1 MAERWIHDRAPVGLR
16 SLIILNNRIHAGSQ
30 DWRGMGKVTSMSGSM
45 SRREFLAST
54 GAAGLLMS
62 APQAFAHSSVDEK
75 IKVGVIGCGGR
86 GTGAAIDAANADP
99 NVVVW
104 AMGDVFADKMKGSE
118 GWMKDQL
125 KDRYQVTPERQFMGF
140 DSYKQVLASGV
151 DYVVL
156 AAPPCFRPQHFMA
169 AIQAGKHVFFEKPVA
184 VDIWGIKMVMAA
196 ADMAKAKGLGVAAG
210 TQRRHDLGYRET
222 IDRIHNGS
230 IGDIVSMCAYWNQG
244 GLWMNPR
251 QEAWSDLEWQ
261 LRNWLY
267 FTWISGDHIVEQHVH
282 NIDVCNWA
290 MKDHP
295 AKAVALGGRQVRTD
309 PAYGHVFDHFAVE
322 FEYANGVKMHSY
334 CRQQDGT
341 ASRVSE
347 MIFGSKGRSNGSGNI
362 WGSQEWRYSG
372 QRPNPYMQ
380 EHKHLLESIKAGKPI
395 NEGRQVAEST
405 MTAIMGRMAAYT
417 GQEVKWDDL
426 MKLDTR
432 TFPDKLVFEGKIP
445 VAEVAMP
452 GKTKLA

>member
-1 MAERWIHDRAPVGLR
+1 MAEQWPHDWASPGLR
-16 SLIILNNRIHAGSQ
+16 PDLKQDRKGKDAGRQ
-30 DWRGMGKVTSMSGSM
+30 IAPRMGKVNSMSGSM

-54 GAAGLLMS
+54 SAAGLLLS
-62 APQAFAHSSVDEK
+62 APQAFAHSSVDDTIK
-75 IKVGVIGCGGR
+75 IGVIGCGGR
-86 GTGAAIDAANADP
+86 GTGAAIDAATADP
-99 NVVVW
+99 NVVIW

-125 KDRYQVTPERQFMGF
+125 KERYQVGDRQFLGF
-140 DSYKQVLASGV
+140 DAYKQVLASGV

-156 AAPPCFRPQHFMA
+156 ATPPCFRPQHFMA
-169 AIQAGKHVFFEKPVA
+169 AVQAGKHVFFEKPVA
-184 VDIWGIKMVMAA
+184 VDVWGIKMVMAA
-196 ADMAKAKGLGVAAG
+196 ADIAKAKGLGVAAG

-222 IDRIHNGS
+222 LDKIHNGS
-230 IGDIVSMCAYWNQG
+230 IGEIVSMCAYWNQG

-267 FTWISGDHIVEQHVH
+267 FTWISGDHITEQHVH

-290 MKDHP
+290 MNQHP
-295 AKAVALGGRQVRTD
+295 VKAIALGGRQVRTD
-309 PAYGHVFDHFAVE
+309 PAYGHIFDHFAVE

-341 ASRVSE
+341 ASRVAE

-362 WGSQEWRYSG
+362 WGAEEWRYAG

-380 EHKHLLESIKAGKPI
+380 EHKDLIQSIKAGKPI

-405 MTAIMGRMAAYT
+405 MTAIMGRTAAYT
-417 GQEVKWDDL
+417 GQEVQWDDL

-432 TFPDKLVFEGKIP
+432 SFPEKFAFEGKIEVDP
-445 VAEVAMP
+445 VPMP
-452 GKTKLA
+452 GKTKVG